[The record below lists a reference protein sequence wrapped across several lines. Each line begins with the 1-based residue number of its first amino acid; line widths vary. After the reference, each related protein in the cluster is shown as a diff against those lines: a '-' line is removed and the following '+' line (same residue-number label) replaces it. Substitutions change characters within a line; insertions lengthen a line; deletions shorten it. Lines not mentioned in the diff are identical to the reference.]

1 MAKISSYPSVN
12 TPKLSDK
19 LIGTDSNNNDAT
31 KNFSVGQL
39 FDFYNGTNRAY
50 ISTTSDVN
58 QFVANPDTATKVTFS
73 SVPFSSN
80 ASLFSGTEISFN
92 NNGLYN
98 IQFSAHVYNDSG
110 SNYESINIWIAI
122 NGNAVSSSNFHNTLD
137 NTEQKQINCNFPIFL
152 SSTDY
157 FEIFYSVTNTDVFL
171 DTRND
176 SEYPETL
183 SASLFAFQ
191 LG

>member
-12 TPKLSDK
+12 TPSLSDK

-31 KNFSVGQL
+31 KNFTVGQL
-39 FDFYNGTNRAY
+39 FDLYNGTNRAY
-50 ISTTSDVN
+50 ISTTSDEN
-58 QFVANPDTATKVTFS
+58 QFADSPNTATRVTFNN
-73 SVPFSSN
+73 VPFTNN
-80 ASLFSGTEISFN
+80 ASVSGTQIAFG

-110 SNYESINIWIAI
+110 NDYESISIWIAI
-122 NGNAVSSSNFHNTLD
+122 NGNTVSSSNFHNTFV
-137 NTEQKQINCNFPIFL
+137 NGEQKQINCNFPIFL
-152 SSTDY
+152 GSTEY
-157 FEIFYSVTNTDVFL
+157 FEILYSVTNTDVFL

-176 SEYPETL
+176 SEYPKTL